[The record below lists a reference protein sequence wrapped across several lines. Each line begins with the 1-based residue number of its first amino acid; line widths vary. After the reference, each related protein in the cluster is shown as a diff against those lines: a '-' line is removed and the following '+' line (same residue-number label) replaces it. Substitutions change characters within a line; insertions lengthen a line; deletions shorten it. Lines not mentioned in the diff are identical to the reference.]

1 MNFASSPMLMWTVPS
16 SRGSRPIS
24 RATVS
29 KKVSFSTPLAAMTS
43 HSAVMT
49 RSPSLVTFALV
60 SGLYSR

>member
-1 MNFASSPMLMWTVPS
+1 MNFPNSPTLMWTVPS

-24 RATVS
+24 RVMAS
-29 KKVSFSTPLAAMTS
+29 KMVSFSTPLAAMTS

-49 RSPSLVTFALV
+49 RSPSPVIFALV